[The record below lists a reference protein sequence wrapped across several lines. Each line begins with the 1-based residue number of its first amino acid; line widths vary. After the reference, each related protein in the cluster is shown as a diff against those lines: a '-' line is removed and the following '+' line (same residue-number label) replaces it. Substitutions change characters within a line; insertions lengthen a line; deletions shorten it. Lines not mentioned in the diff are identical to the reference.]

1 MQRYLVCKTWRRVNK
16 KDDQRRGFPSKWEAL
31 FCVFFVFFIF
41 VFFFF
46 CLPYDTMV
54 IIVSRYTE
62 NIFLQK
68 GTYEETMRF
77 WNNGGFFSSVK
88 GHVIKWWQFV
98 LMPVLRINNN
108 KSQTIQPMQ
117 QPEKTVVQPETVQQP
132 IQESIKQP
140 IQQSVENTMPPV
152 QRSVENTTPTVQQP
166 IPVDEKQNVIVTE
179 DPMEVL
185 RRINEEKEEA
195 RRKEIEEAKKK
206 ASEEARIAAIM
217 NANKVDVNAFIE
229 AGKAAKEEIATK
241 KAEEKLRREAAE
253 QKARE
258 VQPATAVKAAVDAE
272 LEKQRKRDEDLR
284 RAQEIMDR
292 LNREAA
298 EDEAKKQAEIEA
310 AKQEAKKQFG

>member
-1 MQRYLVCKTWRRVNK
+1 
-16 KDDQRRGFPSKWEAL
+16 
-31 FCVFFVFFIF
+31 
-41 VFFFF
+41 
-46 CLPYDTMV
+46 
-54 IIVSRYTE
+54 
-62 NIFLQK
+62 
-68 GTYEETMRF
+68 MRF

-108 KSQTIQPMQ
+108 SQNQSTAQPQ
-117 QPEKTVVQPETVQQP
+117 QPVEQPQQLVEQPQQPVAQPQQPVVQSEQPVVQPKENVPLEKSPIAQQAD
-132 IQESIKQP
+132 EG
-140 IQQSVENTMPPV
+140 V
-152 QRSVENTTPTVQQP
+152 TPTVQQ
-166 IPVDEKQNVIVTE
+166 VATMDGKQKGMATE

-195 RRKEIEEAKKK
+195 RRKEIEAAKKK

-229 AGKAAKEEIATK
+229 AGKAAKEEIAAR
-241 KAEEKLRREAAE
+241 KAEERSRREAAE
-253 QKARE
+253 QKAKE
-258 VQPATAVKAAVDAE
+258 VQQDTAVKIAVDAE
-272 LEKQRKRDEDLR
+272 LEKQRKLDEDLR